1 MEDAEDVLDVEVLA
15 VEDAEDVLDVEVL
28 AVEDVKD
35 VLDVEDVLEVGDD
48 MFLMWKICWT

>member
-1 MEDAEDVLDVEVLA
+1 MQDAEDVLDVEVLA

-35 VLDVEDVLEVGDD
+35 VLDVEDVLEFGDD